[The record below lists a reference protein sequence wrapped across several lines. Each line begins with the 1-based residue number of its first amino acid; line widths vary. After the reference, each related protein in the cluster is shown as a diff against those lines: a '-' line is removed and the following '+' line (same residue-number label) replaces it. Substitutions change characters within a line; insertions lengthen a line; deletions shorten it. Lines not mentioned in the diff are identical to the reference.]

1 MKSKI
6 ISVLTLFVILFLLT
20 SCSESDAVELN
31 ERLIIEAIG
40 IDESDGTYYV
50 SVEGLDTLTAGNDNS
65 SIQGE
70 KLTKCYMFEGTTIGT
85 AINSISVVTGQ
96 VPLFSQA
103 RILIIG
109 RQTAQNKLSE
119 VLDFFRREY
128 TTRTDIPIAVAY
140 DKASDV
146 VTADFGKNVS
156 AGNILEAA
164 VSSYKHTGTSVYVPL
179 FQFLKAVKNKTE
191 SAVCPILNVK
201 DNSFNNNKEVEI
213 TGTAVFGKNGKTYT
227 LDSSQTQAMLIMN
240 NKLKNGDFTVNTQ
253 KGTFTLE
260 IITCKSKIK
269 TEKIGNIIKFTVINS
284 LKCDIPEFQSS
295 GFLGLN
301 KSDTEILSLS
311 AAKQICE
318 MQCEVINSSL
328 FQKGCDIFGVGR
340 RIELKDNNMYN
351 DMISRGMNYG
361 ESVVFDIK
369 TRVSIRRIGKVVL
382 EKE

>member
-1 MKSKI
+1 MKLKI
-6 ISVLTLFVILFLLT
+6 LSVLTVFVLLFSLT
-20 SCSESDAVELN
+20 SCTESDAVELN

-50 SVEGLDTLTAGNDNS
+50 TVEGLDTLTAGNDNS

-109 RQTAQNKLSE
+109 RQTAQNRLSE

-140 DKASDV
+140 DKASDI

-179 FQFLKAVKNKTE
+179 FKFLKAVKNKTE

-201 DNSFNNNKEVEI
+201 DNSFNNTKEVEI
-213 TGTAVFGKNGKTYT
+213 TGTAVFGNNGDTET
-227 LDSSQTQAMLIMN
+227 LDSSQTQAMLITN
-240 NKLKNGDFTVNTQ
+240 DKLKNGNMTINTQ

-260 IITCKSKIK
+260 IISCDSKIK
-269 TEKIGNIIKFTVINS
+269 TEKIGDKIKFTVINS

-301 KSDTEILSLS
+301 KSDTEILSFS
-311 AAKQICE
+311 AAKKICE
-318 MQCEVINSSL
+318 MQCEVINSML

-340 RIELKDNNMYN
+340 RIELKDNDLYN
-351 DMISRGMNYG
+351 DMISKGLNYG
-361 ESVVFDIK
+361 ESITFEVK
-369 TRVSIRRIGKVVL
+369 TKVSIRRIGKVVL